1 MRIMICHKKML
12 HLKKTP
18 FRSSITNI
26 NYILIDN
33 AEDLDVV
40 MPMYNLLEYRDA
52 YSMTSG
58 SLSNYYTDEIYD
70 EDDDNSEGKSFKY
83 KREIIG
89 KTEVRHA
96 QGENERDNDR
106 SPRDPV
112 PPLRSWSTFAH
123 VTYFI

>member
-1 MRIMICHKKML
+1 ML

-96 QGENERDNDR
+96 QGENERDND
-106 SPRDPV
+106 
-112 PPLRSWSTFAH
+112 
-123 VTYFI
+123 